1 MTMKWIYVV
10 DKAELNN
17 MNEDGNDVIDNKVER
32 NNALQGNIDFQL
44 LENLSVEEALAFFS
58 S

>member
-1 MTMKWIYVV
+1 
-10 DKAELNN
+10 